1 MKNNVMT
8 LVEFLQIPIRYEC
21 DPMKE
26 YMVRVDNEVETGSNT
41 LIIIEKEGLS
51 LENVEIIFSIES
63 VKIID

>member
-8 LVEFLQIPIRYEC
+8 LVEFLQIPIRFEC

-26 YMVRVDNEVETGSNT
+26 YMVRVDREVEIGSNT
-41 LIIIEKEGLS
+41 LIIIEKEG
-51 LENVEIIFSIES
+51 FSIES

>member
-26 YMVRVDNEVETGSNT
+26 YMVRVDNEVEIGYNIV
-41 LIIIEKEGLS
+41 IIIEEEGFS
-51 LENVEIIFSIES
+51 LET